1 MTFQRNRQYF
11 LLSGRLS
18 YNHVTVS
25 INGLGGGGLLHEKDL
40 KAKQVG
46 SQETEK
52 NPNLLN
58 YISIKVNQKH
68 VISYLPYVFL
78 KVCNNKEGNDTRAL
92 NVTALSVIP
101 GIIH

>member
-1 MTFQRNRQYF
+1 M
-11 LLSGRLS
+11 
-18 YNHVTVS
+18 
-25 INGLGGGGLLHEKDL
+25 LHEKDL

-52 NPNLLN
+52 NPNLFN
-58 YISIKVNQKH
+58 YIGIKVKGNQKH

-78 KVCNNKEGNDTRAL
+78 KVCNNKEGNDTWAL
-92 NVTALSVIP
+92 NVTGLSVIP